1 MHKELIGK
9 EASLSLPCSFDATAL
24 VLGFI
29 EELMEVGGGET
40 GDPERLEGELR
51 AAVGAICST
60 EGDNGCGHVVVR
72 FAIHDRG
79 VDVHLACE
87 NHGDGAEHVIAAH
100 EA

>member
-29 EELMEVGGGET
+29 DELMEVGGGET
-40 GDPERLEGELR
+40 SDPERLEGELR
-51 AAVGAICST
+51 AAVGAICRP
-60 EGDNGCGHVVVR
+60 GDDCGQVVVR

-79 VDVHLACE
+79 VDVLLTCE
-87 NHGDGAEHVIAAH
+87 NHGAGEQHVIAAH